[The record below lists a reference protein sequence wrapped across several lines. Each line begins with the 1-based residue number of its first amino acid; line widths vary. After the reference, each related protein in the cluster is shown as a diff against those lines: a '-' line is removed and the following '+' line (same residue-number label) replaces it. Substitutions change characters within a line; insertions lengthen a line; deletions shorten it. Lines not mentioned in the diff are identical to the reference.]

1 MKTFQTQFQTP
12 TLTRGIR
19 EAYKGNDLLASGME
33 RELSDKPRPRPA
45 NVTLQEQVTQL
56 STRERAI
63 LQLVAEGKANKVAA
77 AELCIS
83 IKTVEKHRSKLTEK
97 LGIDGTAGLTR
108 YAIAAGIIQCY
119 PIVGM
124 NNPQRNPEIHSPSN
138 LAELATV

>member
-1 MKTFQTQFQTP
+1 M
-12 TLTRGIR
+12 LARGIR
-19 EAYKGNDLLASGME
+19 ETYKDNDFLTSGMD
-33 RELSDKPRPRPA
+33 RDLSGKLRPRAA
-45 NVTLQEQVTQL
+45 NVTLHDQISQL
-56 STRERAI
+56 STREREI

-97 LGIDGTAGLTR
+97 LGIYGTAGLTR
-108 YAIAAGIIQCY
+108 YAIAAGIIECY

-124 NNPQRNPEIHSPSN
+124 NNTQRNPRIPSPSN